1 MCQHNIPLAGSRE
14 MQRRKADILIIGS
27 GIAGCTAAIS
37 AAASGKHIL
46 LITKTADPMESNTRY
61 AQGGIATL
69 GDDDSKELFFKD
81 IMAAGNGITN
91 PDAVKLVVGEGPRL
105 VKEFLINEV
114 GVMFQQNESQS
125 YDFTRE
131 AAHSTKRIL
140 HYYDTTGQEIEDKLL
155 KKIKNSP
162 NISMLT
168 DHTAIDLITSHHNSS
183 NPLARYG
190 RNFCLGAYVLD
201 NTRGVVLTF
210 LADATILAT
219 GGIGRLYQNTTNP
232 DCATGD
238 GICMAYR
245 AGAEVTNMEYTQ
257 FHPTM
262 LFTEEGSGF
271 LISES
276 VRGEGGRL
284 LNVKGEQF
292 MKNYSPE
299 WQDLAPRD
307 EVSRAIYNEMAR
319 TESRHVFLDIAHFN
333 KKGIKLRE
341 RFPGISEECAK
352 HKIDITNEPI
362 PVVPAAHYFCGGVLI
377 DDWGET
383 TLTGLYAVG
392 ETACSG
398 VHGANRLASVS
409 LLEGLTYGYRAGARA
424 SKAEPREEYFKDIS
438 EWMPPKIVE
447 ERNNDPLLIMQD
459 WNNLRSTMW
468 NYVGIIRTARRLVR
482 AVSDLR
488 NLRTRISD
496 YYRNTT
502 VSKDK
507 VELRN
512 GITVANVIAEFARRN
527 DRQIGSH
534 YVREEL

>member
-1 MCQHNIPLAGSRE
+1 
-14 MQRRKADILIIGS
+14 
-27 GIAGCTAAIS
+27 
-37 AAASGKHIL
+37 
-46 LITKTADPMESNTRY
+46 MESNTRY

-69 GDDDSKELFFKD
+69 GDDDSKELFFND

-91 PDAVKLVVGEGPRL
+91 PDAVKLVVGEGPKL
-105 VKEFLINEV
+105 VKDFLIDEV
-114 GVMFQQNESQS
+114 GVMFQGNGSKS

-140 HYYDTTGQEIEDKLL
+140 HYYDTTGQEIEQKLL
-155 KKIKNSP
+155 EKIKNIS

-190 RNFCLGAYVLD
+190 NNFCLGAYVLD
-201 NTRGVVLTF
+201 NIRGDVLTF

-219 GGIGRLYQNTTNP
+219 GGIGRLYQYTTNP

-245 AGAEVTNMEYTQ
+245 AGAEVTNMEYIQ

-284 LNVKGEQF
+284 LNDKGEQF

-319 TESRHVFLDIAHFN
+319 TESRHVYLDIAHFN
-333 KKGIKLRE
+333 KHGLDLRK
-341 RFPGISEECAK
+341 RFPGIYEECAK
-352 HKIDITNEPI
+352 HKIDITGEPI

-377 DDWGET
+377 DGWGET

-409 LLEGLTYGYRAGARA
+409 LLEGLTYGYRAGKNA
-424 SKAEPREEYFKDIS
+424 SKARPREEHFKDIAD
-438 EWMPPKIVE
+438 WVPPKVVE

-502 VSKDK
+502 VSKAK